1 MTDDLVLEPPATLV
15 LEPHHRRRLEALERV
30 KDYVRNPHAENTKR
44 AYSQAARRWYAYADE
59 QGLPYTPIEPLELT
73 SYLQQ
78 MTEGGAAP
86 NTVRLHL
93 SALCS
98 LDQVSRASPDNP
110 IPQSIRE
117 TLIVQRWEEKWARSN
132 PKRPRRKAAPFE
144 PSALER
150 VLRVV
155 AERPKNAAAAAHALQ
170 AARDR
175 CLLLFGV
182 LGAFRASD
190 LGELELEH
198 VEPKERGLQVLL
210 PRSKTDQAGEGR
222 FRALMPQGRR
232 LLCAVDAFHVWRR
245 ARGSAPG
252 ALFPAITRA
261 GVLELGRAL
270 SERQITRLVTGYGE
284 RAGLE
289 LRHSSHSMRRTFYV
303 ETIRRGKPLNRIM
316 QHADCRSA
324 DVAIGYMETLQ
335 LFDDNP
341 TSGLLE

>member
-1 MTDDLVLEPPATLV
+1 MTFELELVPPAPLARTQ
-15 LEPHHRRRLEALERV
+15 ERLDALERA
-30 KDYVRNPHAENTKR
+30 KSYVRDPHAENTQR
-44 AYSQAARRWYAYADE
+44 AYSSAAKRWYAYALE
-59 QGLPYTPIEPLELT
+59 HGLPYTPIDPLELT
-73 SYLQQ
+73 GYLQQ
-78 MTEGGAAP
+78 MTDAGLAP

-98 LDQVSRASPDNP
+98 LDQVSRATGDNP
-110 IPQSIRE
+110 TPQSIRE
-117 TLIVQRWEEKWARSN
+117 SLIVQRWEEKWARLN

-190 LGELELEH
+190 LGELQLEH
-198 VEPKERGLQVLL
+198 VEAKERGLQVLL

-232 LLCAVDAFHVWRR
+232 LLCAVDAFVVWRR

-252 ALFPAITRA
+252 ALFPPILRT
-261 GVLELGRAL
+261 GELELGRAL
-270 SERQITRLVTGYGE
+270 SERQITRLVTAYGE

-289 LRHSSHSMRRTFYV
+289 LRHSSHSMRRTFYC

-324 DVAIGYMETLQ
+324 DVALGYMEQAQ

-341 TSGLLE
+341 TAGLLE